1 MQTVLLKNT
10 LTQKKWK
17 HLLFY
22 IPLNLYTN
30 VARIYPV
37 LPTWIRKIGFLKPY
51 KHRNGKK
58 IHKQI
63 DSSFVKTP
71 NTAHLL
77 CDRHYTRSRH
87 SLPPTSFRFVFLL
100 LYIRTSDKKK
110 TSFHL
115 HISLPDISLF
125 PLHLR
130 LFYLNHSPNIRC
142 MDSFTIFGLH
152 TLHAPDARILFF
164 FLFNNNNNTKNVHT
178 MLFCA
183 RFENQPNE
191 RKKIKKQNKQYNTPK
206 F

>member
-1 MQTVLLKNT
+1 MGQCNFDACKQNT
-10 LTQKKWK
+10 TDAKEVKTFA
-17 HLLFY
+17 FY
-22 IPLNLYTN
+22 IPLTLYTN
-30 VARIYPV
+30 ARSN
-37 LPTWIRKIGFLKPY
+37 LACMPTWIRKIGFLKPY

-164 FLFNNNNNTKNVHT
+164 FCSTTTTTQKTYTQCCFVLGSRINRT
-178 MLFCA
+178 
-183 RFENQPNE
+183 NE
-191 RKKIKKQNKQYNTPK
+191 KK
-206 F
+206 